1 MNDWS
6 KERLHSKLILGCLV
20 LGVPAFVLILLSTSG
35 AVVHAESLLVGVFLV
50 VVTAGVLFGTL
61 FESRRV
67 LRTTTVAARA
77 VGESGRIVVA
87 ILGGT
92 ILTLA
97 ITIELGLSPVVAAGL
112 VGIAAALVTPNAAVP
127 AYCGAF
133 VGMTSPD
140 LFTTYWHAVLAGG
153 VASAVY
159 LLVQPV
165 FHGIG
170 GKLGTTAFVGAAI
183 TVVLTAGTFHSDPLP
198 GGNTILLVVGYSAV
212 GAVATFSLHTRLLS
226 NPVLASGIV
235 GVVGGVGLPAL
246 YGPPGGLM
254 AAGVFAASFAGM
266 TTRERI
272 PDERWILLTGVIV
285 GIVVVYTMPYL
296 GGSGGKLGTIAFG
309 SSLAVYGFLGRLH
322 LVRLRRHLEDVPR
335 RDVT

>member
-1 MNDWS
+1 M
-6 KERLHSKLILGCLV
+6 LGCLV
-20 LGVPAFVLILLSTSG
+20 LGVPALGLILLSAGG
-35 AVVHAESLLVGVFLV
+35 AVVHAESLLVGALLV
-50 VVTAGVLFGTL
+50 VVVGGVLFGIL

-67 LRTTTVAARA
+67 LRTTAVAAREA
-77 VGESGRIVVA
+77 GESGRIVGS

-97 ITIELGLSPVVAAGL
+97 LTIELGLSPVVAAGI
-112 VGIAAALVTPNAAVP
+112 VGIAAALVAPTVAVP

-133 VGMTSPD
+133 VGMTSPE

-159 LLVQPV
+159 LFVQPV

-183 TVVLTAGTFHSDPLP
+183 TVVLTTGTFHSDPLP
-198 GGNTILLVVGYSAV
+198 GGDTILIVVGYSAV
-212 GAVATFSLHTRLLS
+212 GAVVTFSLHTRLLS
-226 NPVLASGIV
+226 DPVLASGIV
-235 GVVGGVGLPAL
+235 GVVGGVGLPTL
-246 YGPPGGLM
+246 YGHPGDLA

-272 PDERWILLTGVIV
+272 PDERWILLTGAMV
-285 GIVVVYTMPYL
+285 GIVVVYTTPYL

-309 SSLAVYGFLGRLH
+309 SSLAIYGFLGRLH

>member
-1 MNDWS
+1 M
-6 KERLHSKLILGCLV
+6 LGCLV
-20 LGVPAFVLILLSTSG
+20 LGVPALVLILLSASG
-35 AVVHAESLLVGVFLV
+35 AVVHAESLLVGTLLV
-50 VVTAGVLFGTL
+50 MVVGGVLYGIL

-67 LRTTTVAARA
+67 LWTTTVATRA

-97 ITIELGLSPVVAAGL
+97 ITIELGLSPVIAAGF
-112 VGIAAALVTPNAAVP
+112 VGIAAALVVPNAAVP

-133 VGMTSPD
+133 VGMTSPE

-153 VASAVY
+153 IASAVY
-159 LLVQPV
+159 LFVQPV
-165 FHGIG
+165 FHGVG

-183 TVVLTAGTFHSDPLP
+183 TVAMTSGSFHSDPLP
-198 GGNTILLVVGYSAV
+198 AGDTVFLVVGYSAV

-226 NPVLASGIV
+226 DPVLASGVV
-235 GVVGGVGLPAL
+235 GVVGGVGLPTL
-246 YGPPGGLM
+246 YGDPGDLA

-272 PDERWILLTGVIV
+272 PDERWILLTGAIV